1 MCSAL
6 VLMMTVPGLF
16 LFYGGLVRT
25 KNVLG
30 TIMQSFIVVGLI
42 SIMWVSC
49 GYSGA
54 IRWLS
59 VPTWEAS

>member
-1 MCSAL
+1 
-6 VLMMTVPGLF
+6 MMTIPGLF

-30 TIMQSFIVVGLI
+30 TIMQSFIVVALI
-42 SIMWVSC
+42 SIMWVLW
-49 GYSGA
+49 GYTLA
-54 IRWLS
+54 S